1 VTVADSD
8 CLDPIS
14 QITGGR
20 RYSFNVDGQLNL
32 VTHCHAREGRHDF
45 VFGSTVAGPNVFVNS
60 RAERVHADAGPH
72 HRWSSGGLFDNIVTD
87 GELNAR
93 NRGNSGTGHGWSGA
107 NMVVWNSGAAGYI
120 VESPATAQNWVIGSI
135 GQLRPNTMAVGRVY
149 PPILDSLGCPVEP
162 QSLYTTQL
170 EERIAHG
177 GTQAREYWLG
187 DIDGFVNDGNSDQP
201 FVDLAWLDALAK
213 AGLPLIGFDDLTPGA
228 WVPFTVLFNLQPGE
242 VVVGAQLTL
251 ALKASGPAIDGGA
264 IYLGNLDGASSYL
277 DLGWLPLA
285 DGQTS
290 VRVFDLSSQLDLV
303 QSGQLDVAL
312 GPDTAVDWAMLRV
325 RTTGR

>member
-1 VTVADSD
+1 
-8 CLDPIS
+8 
-14 QITGGR
+14 
-20 RYSFNVDGQLNL
+20 
-32 VTHCHAREGRHDF
+32 
-45 VFGSTVAGPNVFVNS
+45 
-60 RAERVHADAGPH
+60 
-72 HRWSSGGLFDNIVTD
+72 
-87 GELNAR
+87 
-93 NRGNSGTGHGWSGA
+93 
-107 NMVVWNSGAAGYI
+107 MVVWNSGAAGYI

-290 VRVFDLSSQLDLV
+290 VRVFDLSSQL
-303 QSGQLDVAL
+303 SN
-312 GPDTAVDWAMLRV
+312 
-325 RTTGR
+325 